1 MNETIFISCGQY
13 SPPEKQLG
21 KDIAELVEALTGLR
35 PFFAEIV
42 QDLNGL
48 DANIL
53 EALRN
58 CVAFITVLHPRGN
71 ISRPDGSGLVRASVW
86 IEQEIAIATYIQRA
100 EKRSLPI
107 IAFKHKSVGL
117 EGIRSFLQVNPI
129 EFTDESEVLAA
140 LRTRLLP
147 WKSLK
152 PAGVELLLTSTRLRE
167 QDEHVISK
175 LETTLVN
182 NTNDLVEKYQLEV
195 RLPTSILMHW
205 NSKYPSEVNS
215 NEPGLRCFRFDQS
228 GFGAIRPRDRRRLA
242 TFEYCTKC
250 AVDHHYG
257 VAALVSEAH
266 LGARVWIG
274 GKEYT
279 TEKTIKQLAIERAE
293 N

>member
-13 SPPEKQLG
+13 SPSEKQLG
-21 KDIAELVEALTGLR
+21 KNIAEMVETLTGLR

-48 DANIL
+48 DANIM

-58 CVAFITVLHPRGN
+58 CVAFITVLHPRGD
-71 ISRPDGSGLVRASVW
+71 ITRPDGSALVRASVW
-86 IEQEIAIATYIQRA
+86 IEQEIAIATYIQRT
-100 EKRSLPI
+100 EERPLPI

-152 PAGVELLLTSTRLRE
+152 PARVELHLTSTRLRE
-167 QDEHVISK
+167 EDGHVISK

-182 NTNDLVEKYQLEV
+182 NTNDLIEKYQLEV
-195 RLPTSILMHW
+195 RLPASILKHW
-205 NSKYPSEVNS
+205 NSHFPNEVSS

-228 GFGAIRPRDRRRLA
+228 GFGAVRPRDRRRLA

-250 AVDHHYG
+250 AADQHG
-257 VAALVSEAH
+257 GIAALVSEAR

-274 GKEYT
+274 GKEYVI
-279 TEKTIKQLAIERAE
+279 EKTIKQLAMERVE